1 MSPHVEINRR
11 VTVGDSVYNR
21 VLQHIKNL
29 ESSPN
34 PFYSFKKKKKLQIYS
49 LSANKLYHLAFC

>member
-1 MSPHVEINRR
+1 MSSHVENNKR

-29 ESSPN
+29 EINPN
-34 PFYSFKKKKKLQIYS
+34 PFLKKKKVTDTRS
-49 LSANKLYHLAFC
+49 VRHKLYHLAFC

>member
-1 MSPHVEINRR
+1 MSPHVEINRH
-11 VTVGDSVYNR
+11 VTVEDSVYNR

-34 PFYSFKKKKKLQIYS
+34 PFYSFKKKLQIYG
-49 LSANKLYHLAFC
+49 LSSNNLAFC